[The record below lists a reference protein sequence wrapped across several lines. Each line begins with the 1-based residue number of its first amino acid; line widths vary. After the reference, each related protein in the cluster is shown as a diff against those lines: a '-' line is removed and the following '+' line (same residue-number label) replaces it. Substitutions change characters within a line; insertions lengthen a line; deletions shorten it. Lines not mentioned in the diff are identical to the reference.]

1 MNPSPLQYSVAQCV
15 RLEAEE
21 AKDPEKID
29 ELKWLNEIRHRVVA
43 KIRVLPTNHYEWT
56 ETDSYSDFQNWI
68 SQDERNRQRVLTFIR
83 MAFGIAQGRHDVL
96 RQRPRRVQGRGQ
108 VRMSPRPSYLSHPG
122 GLTQKCNRG

>member
-56 ETDSYSDFQNWI
+56 EIDSYSDFQIWI
-68 SQDERNRQRVLTFIR
+68 SQNERNRQRVLTFIR

-96 RQRPRRVQGRGQ
+96 RQRPRRVQG
-108 VRMSPRPSYLSHPG
+108 
-122 GLTQKCNRG
+122 